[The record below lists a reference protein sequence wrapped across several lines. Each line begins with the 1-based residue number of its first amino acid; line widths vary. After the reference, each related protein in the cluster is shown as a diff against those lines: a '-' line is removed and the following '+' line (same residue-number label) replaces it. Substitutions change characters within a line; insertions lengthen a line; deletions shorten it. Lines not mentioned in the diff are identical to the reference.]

1 MTIVLIDKDVGHGSQ
16 FQQLTLVFAFSGDSQ
31 RHSRDMAS
39 KSNANLATAAAY
51 AGPLLLMLLATMV
64 RGAHCFGQTSIR
76 QELPTDCRF
85 VMFDD
90 RFARFRT
97 ETIHP
102 GGIAYWEYQ
111 TTFSQYYRIAML
123 ASAKQPPKSKTIEV
137 WSRRD
142 WPGVT
147 YPTTVWKVN
156 VTGLYSMK
164 TNQWVFAGFWD
175 LF

>member
-1 MTIVLIDKDVGHGSQ
+1 
-16 FQQLTLVFAFSGDSQ
+16 
-31 RHSRDMAS
+31 MAS
-39 KSNANLATAAAY
+39 RSNANLATAAAC
-51 AGPLLLMLLATMV
+51 AVALLLMLLATMV
-64 RGAHCFGQTSIR
+64 GGAHCFGQTSIH
-76 QELPTDCRF
+76 QELPTDCRL

-102 GGIAYWEYQ
+102 GGIAYWVYQ
-111 TTFSQYYRIAML
+111 TTFSQYYRVAIL
-123 ASAKQPPKSKTIEV
+123 ASAEQPPKGKTIEV

-147 YPTTVWKVN
+147 DPTTVWKVN
-156 VTGLYSMK
+156 VTGLYSMNLK